1 MISFLIGY
9 CIFAYIVHGWVSFS
23 AFKQE
28 GKISG
33 LDAVWLLFAPLS
45 LILYVF
51 TLLGLLLS
59 KP

>member
-1 MISFLIGY
+1 MLDILIGY
-9 CIFAYIVHGWVSFS
+9 CIFAYIVDGWVSFRV
-23 AFKQE
+23 FKQE